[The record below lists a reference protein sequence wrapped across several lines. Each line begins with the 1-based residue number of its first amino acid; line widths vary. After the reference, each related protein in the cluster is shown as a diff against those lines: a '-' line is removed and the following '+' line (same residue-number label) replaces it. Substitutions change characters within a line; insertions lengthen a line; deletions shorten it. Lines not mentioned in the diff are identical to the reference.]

1 MEETET
7 LSPKSHEVKHD
18 QWIQM
23 TIRNGVVE
31 TQYHQFKLLDTHPLI
46 CSLSL
51 ITSQYLPITH
61 PAGQRDSEA
70 LPRDCVL

>member
-7 LSPKSHEVKHD
+7 LSPKSHEGKHD

-31 TQYHQFKLLDTHPLI
+31 TWYHQSKLLDSHPLI

-51 ITSQYLPITH
+51 ITSQYLPIPH
-61 PAGQRDSEA
+61 SAGLRDFEA
-70 LPRDCVL
+70 LPMDYVV